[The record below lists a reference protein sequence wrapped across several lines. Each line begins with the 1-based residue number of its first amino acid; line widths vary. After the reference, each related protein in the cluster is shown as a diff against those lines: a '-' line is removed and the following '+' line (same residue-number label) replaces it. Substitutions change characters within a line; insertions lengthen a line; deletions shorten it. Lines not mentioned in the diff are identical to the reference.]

1 MQKWPLSES
10 RKKRESEE
18 RRCLLFIR
26 GHSACK
32 YGECGDSVVAV
43 ITVSH
48 LGYSWQCVL
57 LLFSPWGQVVVNVW
71 MLTVPTHKLRRVL
84 WLWIVMPSQN
94 INSLSFL
101 QYFPQTSTFIFIF
114 FSYNSECPIKT
125 KIQLLRS
132 SLVLWVDL
140 YLGSHLGS
148 EAMHWAGPNFT
159 LGNLLSGSYHA
170 HPRVVITLR
179 PSMSKT
185 WTS

>member
-1 MQKWPLSES
+1 MWEVYWGGRVQKWPLSES
-10 RKKRESEE
+10 RKKRKSEE

-32 YGECGDSVVAV
+32 YGQCGDSVLAV

-48 LGYSWQCVL
+48 LGCSWQCVL

-71 MLTVPTHKLRRVL
+71 MLTVPTHKLRRIL

-114 FSYNSECPIKT
+114 FSHNSVLSKL
-125 KIQLLRS
+125 KS
-132 SLVLWVDL
+132 SYRDPHWYSGLTYSWV
-140 YLGSHLGS
+140 
-148 EAMHWAGPNFT
+148 PT
-159 LGNLLSGSYHA
+159 
-170 HPRVVITLR
+170 
-179 PSMSKT
+179 
-185 WTS
+185 